1 MEESI
6 KKVLFPKGN
15 ANFKEIRENG
25 YIYVDKTKYI
35 ELLENNNDKS
45 VHMLRPR
52 RFGKSLF
59 TSMLSC
65 YYDIAEKDNFDLIFK
80 NTYIHEHPT
89 NNRNAYYVLNLNFS
103 GLTGKHDKELEEVF
117 TLKIKRSLKEF
128 SYRYGLNIEFV
139 QSNSAA
145 SILASFFVDVKPLL
159 NNKKIYVIIDE
170 YDHFAN
176 ELLSFNFQEFTSVTN
191 SDGFVRAFYEEIK
204 YATENIVSKV
214 FITGVSPITLD
225 SLTSGFNIST
235 NLTLDP
241 RFNEMF
247 GFTTDE
253 MISLISM
260 VPSIQDKQTVL
271 KEMKQYYDGYM
282 FSREGKH
289 HMFNPNMAIY
299 YLDYWQT
306 FSKQPLEIVDKNI
319 LSDYQKLENLL
330 YLPYDHDT
338 SIQIRNILDGNY
350 PIINLTE
357 MFMMHTG
364 LTTDDFYRLLYYLG
378 YLTIDKADE
387 FGMTLR
393 IPNMIMQKVFIK
405 YFRHMLEKQLQI
417 QADISAWQKAVI
429 DFLRNDNP
437 SKFIKE
443 IENILHKYPDRM
455 FQNFHERNIQQIAD
469 MIVEAVSGV
478 DVDLEWVNDNGYGD
492 FMMIPTNAMYPNK
505 LIEFKYLKVDYTK
518 QQLEKVI
525 TEGKQEI
532 QKYKNTRQMN
542 RQQCDSYVMV
552 FSKNICIYFD
562 NI

>member
-1 MEESI
+1 MEKYVQNIIFS
-6 KKVLFPKGN
+6 KSN
-15 ANFKEIRENG
+15 NFKEIREND
-25 YIYVDKTKYI
+25 YVYVDKTRYI

-65 YYDIAEKDNFDLIFK
+65 YYDISEKDNFDLIFK

-89 NNRNAYYVLNLNFS
+89 NNRNAYYVLNLSFSELPDIQSKNF
-103 GLTGKHDKELEEVF
+103 ENIF
-117 TLKIKRSLKEF
+117 TSIVIQS
-128 SYRYGLNIEFV
+128 LNIFLDRYKFDINLV
-139 QSNSAA
+139 KSDSTA
-145 SILASFFVDVKPLL
+145 SILSNFFVDVKPLL
-159 NNKKIYVIIDE
+159 NNKKIYLIIDE

-235 NLTLDP
+235 NLSLDP

-253 MISLISM
+253 MTSLISM

-289 HMFNPNMAIY
+289 HMFNPNMVIY

-306 FSKQPLEIVDKNI
+306 FGKQPLEIVDKNI

-330 YLPYDHDT
+330 FLPYDHDT
-338 SIQIRNILDGNY
+338 SIQIRDILDGNY

-364 LTTDDFYRLLYYLG
+364 LTTDGFYSLLYYLG

-393 IPNMIMQKVFIK
+393 IPNMIVKPQNN
-405 YFRHMLEKQLQI
+405 REK
-417 QADISAWQKAVI
+417 
-429 DFLRNDNP
+429 
-437 SKFIKE
+437 
-443 IENILHKYPDRM
+443 
-455 FQNFHERNIQQIAD
+455 
-469 MIVEAVSGV
+469 
-478 DVDLEWVNDNGYGD
+478 
-492 FMMIPTNAMYPNK
+492 
-505 LIEFKYLKVDYTK
+505 
-518 QQLEKVI
+518 
-525 TEGKQEI
+525 
-532 QKYKNTRQMN
+532 
-542 RQQCDSYVMV
+542 
-552 FSKNICIYFD
+552 
-562 NI
+562 

>member
-1 MEESI
+1 MEKYLQNIMFS
-6 KKVLFPKGN
+6 KSN
-15 ANFKEIRENG
+15 NFKEIREND
-25 YIYVDKTKYI
+25 YVYVDKTKYI

-59 TSMLSC
+59 ISTLSC

-80 NTYIHEHPT
+80 NTYIYENPT
-89 NNRNAYYVLNLNFS
+89 NKRNAYYVLNLNFS
-103 GLTGKHDKELEEVF
+103 ELPDIQSKNFENIF
-117 TLKIKRSLKEF
+117 TSIVIQS
-128 SYRYGLNIEFV
+128 LNIFLDRYKIRINLV
-139 QSNSAA
+139 LSDSAA
-145 SILASFFVDVKPLL
+145 SILSNFFVDVKPLL

-235 NLTLDP
+235 NLSLDP

-306 FSKQPLEIVDKNI
+306 FGKQPLEIVDKNI
-319 LSDYQKLENLL
+319 LSDYQKLENLI

-338 SIQIRNILDGNY
+338 STQIRNILDGNY
-350 PIINLTE
+350 PLINLTE

-364 LTTDDFYRLLYYLG
+364 LTTDDFYSLLYYLG

-417 QADISAWQKAVI
+417 QVDISAWQKAII

-443 IENILHKYPDRM
+443 IEKVLHKYPDRM

-478 DVDLEWVNDNGYGD
+478 DVDLEWINDNGYGD
-492 FMMIPTNAMYPNK
+492 FMMIPANAMYPNK
-505 LIEFKYLKVDYTK
+505 LIEFKYLKVNYTK

-525 TEGKQEI
+525 TEGKLEI

-552 FSKNICIYFD
+552 FSKNLCIYFEKE
-562 NI
+562 

>member
-1 MEESI
+1 MEKYVQNIIFS
-6 KKVLFPKGN
+6 KSN
-15 ANFKEIRENG
+15 NFKEIREND
-25 YIYVDKTKYI
+25 YVYVDKTKYI

-65 YYDIAEKDNFDLIFK
+65 YYDISEKDNFDLIFK

-89 NNRNAYYVLNLNFS
+89 NNRNAYYVLNFNFS
-103 GLTGKHDKELEEVF
+103 ELPGIQSESFENIF
-117 TLKIKRSLKEF
+117 TSIVIQS
-128 SYRYGLNIEFV
+128 LNIFLDRYKIRINLV
-139 QSNSAA
+139 KSDSAA
-145 SILASFFVDVKPLL
+145 SILSNFFVDVKPLL

-176 ELLSFNFQEFTSVTN
+176 ELLSFNFQEFASVTN

-235 NLTLDP
+235 NLSLDP

-306 FSKQPLEIVDKNI
+306 FGKQPLEIVDKNI
-319 LSDYQKLENLL
+319 LSDYQKLENLI

-338 SIQIRNILDGNY
+338 STQIRNILDGNY
-350 PIINLTE
+350 PLINLTE

-364 LTTDDFYRLLYYLG
+364 LTTDDFYSLLYYLG

-443 IENILHKYPDRM
+443 IENVLHKYPDRM

-492 FMMIPTNAMYPNK
+492 FMMIPANAMYPNK

-532 QKYKNTRQMN
+532 QKYKDTRQMN

-552 FSKNICIYFD
+552 FSKNLCIYSES
-562 NI
+562 N